1 MSVAQNPAP
10 QSSYYQILKV
20 NLHSH
25 TNYSDGTYNP
35 SELVDL
41 YKNAG
46 YDVLGIT
53 DHNTVAGYEE
63 ALAEA
68 EKVGL
73 IVICGEEVTCSWS
86 DGSWKHVLSLFNN
99 ESVNGVEGS
108 DREVRAI
115 FDAIH
120 TQNGIGIIAHPW
132 YSWNKWQTYANETY
146 IDGWEV
152 DYSMNWI
159 LQSNYIYLLGHDF
172 HNASFVELL
181 PNYFTY
187 VLAQN
192 RTEAGVKEALMQRRI
207 VVYGDGNLYGSAYA
221 IGLYFENLATP
232 SPTDSKPTPTA
243 TPSSTLVPQPLPTS
257 STSPSPYPANLPTP
271 SPELGG
277 DSTFIFPLS
286 PLFVG
291 SFFGL
296 VGAIIVVLLF
306 LKKGSKSNGSNRKL

>member
-1 MSVAQNPAP
+1 MAQNPAP
-10 QSSYYQILKV
+10 QSSNYQILKI

-25 TNYSDGTYNP
+25 TNYSDGTYIA

-73 IVICGEEVTCSWS
+73 IVIRGEEVTCSWS
-86 DGSWKHVLSLFNN
+86 DGSWKHVLSLFIN
-99 ESVNGVEGS
+99 ESIQVVEGS
-108 DREVRAI
+108 DWDVKAI

-120 TQNGIGIIAHPW
+120 AQNGIGIVAHPW
-132 YSWNKWQTYANETY
+132 YSWDNWQTYTNETY
-146 IDGWEV
+146 VDGWEV

-159 LQSNYIYLLGHDF
+159 LQSDYIYLVGHDF
-172 HNASFVELL
+172 HNASFLELL
-181 PNYFTY
+181 PKYCTY

-207 VVYGDGNLYGSAYA
+207 VVDGDGNLYGSAYA
-221 IGLYFENLATP
+221 LGLYFENLAKPSPTILTP
-232 SPTDSKPTPTA
+232 SPTVT
-243 TPSSTLVPQPLPTS
+243 PLPTLAPAPS
-257 STSPSPYPANLPTP
+257 ATYFNSPSAYPTDRPTP
-271 SPELGG
+271 SPEPGV
-277 DSTFIFPLS
+277 DSTFVFPLS
-286 PLFVG
+286 PLFVVSVSG
-291 SFFGL
+291 M
-296 VGAIIVVLLF
+296 VGAVIVVLLF
-306 LKKGSKSNGSNRKL
+306 FRKRSKSNGINRKL